1 MYLFEKIFKKAKR
14 ILDIYN
20 RWFFKS
26 KKHNQ
31 EILQYPAT
39 SHEHESLL
47 FMAKSNKLEK
57 LDDAHQKAF
66 SLLATVGKFFQ
77 VILYF
82 LLFKNTLFH
91 FELYIG

>member
-66 SLLATVGKFFQ
+66 SLLATVGQFVQ
-77 VILYF
+77 AILYF
-82 LLFKNTLFH
+82 LLFKNVNTLFH
-91 FELYIG
+91 F